1 MEGVVVDGDGGVEMV
16 TVVAFVAIGVVV
28 GVVAIGVVVGVV
40 TIGVVV
46 GVVTIGIV
54 VGMIGSVV
62 ETSGRVKIGTWVV
75 YPGAQTSEH
84 WPLS

>member
-1 MEGVVVDGDGGVEMV
+1 MEGVVVDGDGGVEIV
-16 TVVAFVAIGVVV
+16 TVVAFVATGVVV
-28 GVVAIGVVVGVV
+28 GVVIIGVVVGVV

-46 GVVTIGIV
+46 GVVDISV
-54 VGMIGSVV
+54 VGIIGTVV
-62 ETSGRVKIGTWVV
+62 GTSGRVKIGTLVV